1 MCVIFLNAAVFLI
14 KIVRKISSSR
24 YLLIKVS
31 ISSWNYWKN
40 ELMAQNKGTQEDSFL
55 NVKLLFL
62 RGRSRR
68 ITGCVYLSTKR
79 LSVLRGVLSI
89 HLSPQHVEDCSACS
103 TNADGFYSLCCCQSL
118 TSIDCTLYE
127 TLQSLYGILEISYHE
142 GNLLTYS
149 KLWVKLFWTWK

>member
-1 MCVIFLNAAVFLI
+1 MCAIFFNAAVFLI

-24 YLLIKVS
+24 YMPIKVS

-79 LSVLRGVLSI
+79 LSVLRGGLAHTPVTTARRGLQCMFNKCRWVLQFVLLPI
-89 HLSPQHVEDCSACS
+89 INYHWLYFLWDS
-103 TNADGFYSLCCCQSL
+103 TIIIWNFRN
-118 TSIDCTLYE
+118 
-127 TLQSLYGILEISYHE
+127 ILP
-142 GNLLTYS
+142 
-149 KLWVKLFWTWK
+149 WR